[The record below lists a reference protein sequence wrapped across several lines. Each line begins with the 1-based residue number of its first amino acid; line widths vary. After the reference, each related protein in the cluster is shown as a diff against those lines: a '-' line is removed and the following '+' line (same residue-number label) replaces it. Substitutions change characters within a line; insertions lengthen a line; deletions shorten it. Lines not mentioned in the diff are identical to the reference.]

1 MNDLEIIR
9 NYLIEKKSNNNKI
22 LLSLRQNG
30 YKVCISL
37 GDMTI
42 INELEFNNILKLN
55 NISRTVSFYN

>member
-9 NYLIEKKSNNNKI
+9 SYLIEKKSNNNKI
-22 LLSLRQNG
+22 LLSVRQNG
-30 YKVCISL
+30 YKICISL

-42 INELEFNNILKLN
+42 SNELEFNNILKLN